1 MKRLTVAILF
11 IFASVALFA
20 QAKKPILMVIPS
32 DAFCMRQGY
41 VTNYTDESGNTL
53 SASDFNTAFLKDEN
67 LRLVISELSA
77 IMAQRGFP
85 LKDLEQT
92 LKSLNNQKT
101 EASLLTGKG
110 GGTIAESPLD
120 KLKRTAKADII
131 LDIDY
136 SIKSRG
142 PQKYISFN
150 LRGVD
155 AYTNKII
162 TAVSGDGKPSTA
174 ATTGLLLEEAVLN
187 YMDSFNA
194 ALQGHFDDMFQN
206 GREVSISILM
216 TDNCPVSFDDDFD
229 FMGEVVTLGDAIDF
243 WMDENTVQ
251 GRFSRANGGDYFID
265 YEQVRIPLYKTVLG
279 KERAIDTRSFATDL
293 ARFLNKEPFN
303 LPFKINERG
312 LGNVWIVLGD

>member
-120 KLKRTAKADII
+120 KLKRTAKADIV
-131 LDIDY
+131 LYIDY

>member
-293 ARFLNKEPFN
+293 ARFLNKEPFY